1 MTSMSTQDGSPLG
14 LRERKKIKLRRT
26 IQAEALRLFETQGY
40 DKTTVEQIADA
51 AETSTTTFYRY
62 FPTKED
68 IVLDDEFDSLVE
80 ATIANQ
86 PSRQPLTATIRAAAA
101 AIAAAAETDR
111 DQNLTRLQLI
121 ATVPALAARY
131 AGEQRKTINLLTRL
145 LGDRADLPRN
155 DYQLQLTAAALVA
168 VLLTASQRWASEHG
182 TTPLATLL
190 DQAVTTIEPVLAALQ
205 HSSALQPQTTRA
217 DRSADRRRRRP

>member
-62 FPTKED
+62 FPIKED
-68 IVLDDEFDSLVE
+68 VVLDDEFDSLVE

-86 PSRQPLTATIRAAAA
+86 PSREPLTVTIRAAAA

-182 TTPLATLL
+182 TMPLATLL

-205 HSSALQPQTTRA
+205 HSSALQPQATRA